1 MLPLRS
7 EENKTIYTISEMM
20 GQVNSV
26 LDKNYASIW
35 LKGEVS
41 NFNAYSSGHFYF
53 TLKDDKAQIS
63 AVMFKGY
70 NRNLKFQIEN
80 GQSLVVHG
88 HLAIYQAQ
96 GRFQVIVNHAEP
108 DGVGALQLAYEQ
120 LKEKL
125 KAEGL
130 FDAVT
135 KQTLPFLPQ
144 RIGVVTSQHGAA
156 VQDILAITKRR
167 FPNRDILIYPVKVQG
182 DGSAQEITTAIEY
195 FTQKKNVDVLIVGRG
210 GGSLEDLWSF
220 NEKIVARAIFQCP
233 IPIISA
239 VGHETDFTIADF
251 VADVRAPTPSAA
263 AELCVPVK
271 EELLA
276 TIADHRKSLIALIT
290 DYIQSR
296 LKNTKL
302 LTKTIPTPKAIL
314 EQYRL
319 RVAENTERL
328 VQAMKKY
335 LLINKHNIE
344 KLTMTLDLLSPKNV
358 LKRGFILGR
367 KKDGTVVTRKKMVAD
382 GEALKLE
389 FYDGEVFVVPENR
402 SARVPE

>member
-7 EENKTIYTISEMM
+7 VENKTIYTISEMM

-80 GQSLVVHG
+80 GQSLVIHG

-108 DGVGALQLAYEQ
+108 DGIGALQLAYEQ

-125 KAEGL
+125 QAEGL
-130 FDAVT
+130 FDAAT
-135 KQTLPFLPQ
+135 KQQLPFLPQ
-144 RIGVVTSQHGAA
+144 KIGVVTSQHGAA

-182 DGSAQEITTAIEY
+182 EGSAQEITTAINY
-195 FTQKKNVDVLIVGRG
+195 FAQKKNVDVIIVGRG

-220 NEKIVARAIFQCP
+220 NEEIVARAIFNCP

-271 EELLA
+271 DELLA
-276 TIADHRKSLIALIT
+276 TISDHRKSLISLIT

-296 LKNTKL
+296 LKNIKL

-319 RVAENTERL
+319 RLSENTERL
-328 VQAMKKY
+328 VQAMKNY
-335 LLINKHNIE
+335 LLVNKHNVE
-344 KLTMTLDLLSPKNV
+344 KLNMTLSLLSPKNV
-358 LKRGFILGR
+358 LKRGYIMG
-367 KKDGTVVTRKKMVAD
+367 KNADGTIITRKKMVKT
-382 GEALKLE
+382 GEKMTLE
-389 FYDGEVFVVPENR
+389 FYDGELETTIEQETR
-402 SARVPE
+402 

>member
-7 EENKTIYTISEMM
+7 VENKTIYTISEMM

-80 GQSLVVHG
+80 GQSLVIHG

-108 DGVGALQLAYEQ
+108 DGIGALQLAYEQ

-125 KAEGL
+125 QAEGL
-130 FDAVT
+130 FDAAT
-135 KQTLPFLPQ
+135 KQQLPFLPQ
-144 RIGVVTSQHGAA
+144 KIGVVTSQHGAA

-182 DGSAQEITTAIEY
+182 DGSAQEITTAINY
-195 FTQKKNVDVLIVGRG
+195 FAQKKNVDVIIVGRG

-220 NEKIVARAIFQCP
+220 NEEIVARAIFNCP

-271 EELLA
+271 DELLA
-276 TIADHRKSLIALIT
+276 TISDHRKSLISLMT

-296 LKNTKL
+296 LKNIKL

-319 RVAENTERL
+319 RLSENTERL
-328 VQAMKKY
+328 VQAMKNY
-335 LLINKHNIE
+335 LLVNKHNVE
-344 KLTMTLDLLSPKNV
+344 KLNMTLSLLSPKNV
-358 LKRGFILGR
+358 LKRGYIMG
-367 KKDGTVVTRKKMVAD
+367 KNADGTIITRKKMVKT
-382 GEALKLE
+382 GEKMTLE
-389 FYDGEVFVVPENR
+389 FYDGELETTIEQETR
-402 SARVPE
+402 

>member
-7 EENKTIYTISEMM
+7 VENKTIYTISEMM

-80 GQSLVVHG
+80 GQSLVIHG

-108 DGVGALQLAYEQ
+108 DGIGALQLAYEQ

-125 KAEGL
+125 QAEGL
-130 FDAVT
+130 FDAAT
-135 KQTLPFLPQ
+135 KQQLPFLPQ
-144 RIGVVTSQHGAA
+144 KIGVVTSQHGAA

-182 DGSAQEITTAIEY
+182 EGSAQEITTAINY
-195 FTQKKNVDVLIVGRG
+195 FAQKKNVDVIIVGRG

-220 NEKIVARAIFQCP
+220 NEEIVARAIFNCP

-271 EELLA
+271 DELLA
-276 TIADHRKSLIALIT
+276 TISDHRKSLISLMT

-296 LKNTKL
+296 LKNIKL

-319 RVAENTERL
+319 RLSENTERL
-328 VQAMKKY
+328 V
-335 LLINKHNIE
+335 
-344 KLTMTLDLLSPKNV
+344 
-358 LKRGFILGR
+358 
-367 KKDGTVVTRKKMVAD
+367 
-382 GEALKLE
+382 
-389 FYDGEVFVVPENR
+389 
-402 SARVPE
+402 

>member
-7 EENKTIYTISEMM
+7 VENKTIYTISEMM

-80 GQSLVVHG
+80 GQSLVIHG

-108 DGVGALQLAYEQ
+108 DGIGALQLAYEQ

-125 KAEGL
+125 QAEGL
-130 FDAVT
+130 FDAAT
-135 KQTLPFLPQ
+135 KQQLPFLPQ
-144 RIGVVTSQHGAA
+144 KIGVVTSQHGAA

-182 DGSAQEITTAIEY
+182 DGSAQEITTAINY
-195 FTQKKNVDVLIVGRG
+195 FAQKKNVDVIIVGRG

-220 NEKIVARAIFQCP
+220 NEEIVARAIFNCP

-271 EELLA
+271 DELLA
-276 TIADHRKSLIALIT
+276 TISDHRKSLISLIT

-296 LKNTKL
+296 LKNIKL

-319 RVAENTERL
+319 RLSENTERL
-328 VQAMKKY
+328 VQAMKNY
-335 LLINKHNIE
+335 LLVNKHNVE
-344 KLTMTLDLLSPKNV
+344 KLNMTLSLLSPKNV
-358 LKRGFILGR
+358 LKRGYIMG
-367 KKDGTVVTRKKMVAD
+367 KNADGTIITRKKMVKT
-382 GEALKLE
+382 GEKMTLE
-389 FYDGEVFVVPENR
+389 FYDGELETTIEQETR
-402 SARVPE
+402 